1 MSKEEKEYPYLS
13 HYKDRHGTRR
23 WRFRRKGANITIPG
37 QPGEPKFEIAY
48 QDALAGVS
56 QPKKKVVQHP
66 NAARP
71 KTFGAAWKIVMK
83 SAEWKKHS
91 QATRDKNETLAN
103 VFLKTQIL
111 DDDPT
116 TWEDIKVEEMKRRHL
131 KAILA
136 EHSDT
141 PHKAKHILTAIRKMI
156 TASMDEEWIEVDPS
170 YKLNW
175 RPEYVGWKAW
185 TDEAMAKF
193 ENRWP
198 IGSTPRLVYSLA
210 LWLGNRRGDVAGLR
224 WDQRCT
230 KVVHLD
236 GEAKE
241 IDGFMLRQG
250 KTGKE
255 LFLPITPILAEVLN
269 ATERKGDTVLVTAY
283 GEPFSPKSLT
293 GRMADWT
300 NSAEIGK
307 GFTLHGLRK
316 TLGKMLAEGGAS
328 TRQIMDTLGHDDIAH
343 AELYS
348 REAEQARLAADGM
361 SKVVRLKRNG

>member
-1 MSKEEKEYPYLS
+1 MEDEKKPFLS
-13 HYKDRHGTRR
+13 SFKDRHGTTR
-23 WRFRRKGANITIPG
+23 WRFRRDGKTVSIKGN
-37 QPGEPKFEIAY
+37 PGESAFEEAYEAALNGIA
-48 QDALAGVS
+48 
-56 QPKKKVVQHP
+56 QPNSKVVKHP
-66 NAARP
+66 NAELS
-71 KTFGAAWKIVMK
+71 KSFGAAWSIVLK
-83 SAEWKKHS
+83 SADWKRHE

-103 VFLKTQIL
+103 LFLNKRIIE
-111 DDDPT
+111 DDPT
-116 TWEDIKVEEMKRRHL
+116 TWRNIPVNEMRRRHL
-131 KAILA
+131 KMII
-136 EHSDT
+136 SDFSET

-156 TASMDEEWIEVDPS
+156 TAAMDEEWIDVDPS

-185 TDEAMAKF
+185 TDEAMSKF
-193 ENRWP
+193 EKKWP

-224 WDQRCT
+224 WDQRCN
-230 KVVHLD
+230 KIVRID

-241 IDGFMLRQG
+241 IDGFTIRQG

-255 LFLPITPILAEVLN
+255 LFLPITPILADVLE
-269 ATERKGDTVLVTAY
+269 ATARKGDTVLVTAY
-283 GEPFSPKSLT
+283 GDPFSPKSLT

-300 NSAEIGK
+300 HSADLPK

-348 REAEQARLAADGM
+348 REAEQARLATDGM
-361 SKVVRLKRNG
+361 NRVVHLKRNG

>member
-1 MSKEEKEYPYLS
+1 MQLRRRIAVEVCLEVQELSSRCMSDSRGQFAPLRQARHCRFDRVPRNLAAFVKIQSHIFLTKYLLDPLLVIKPRNPNLRS
-13 HYKDRHGTRR
+13 VRKLDIEV
-23 WRFRRKGANITIPG
+23 RFIELNPQRRK
-37 QPGEPKFEIAY
+37 
-48 QDALAGVS
+48 
-56 QPKKKVVQHP
+56 
-66 NAARP
+66 
-71 KTFGAAWKIVMK
+71 
-83 SAEWKKHS
+83 AELKHLRYRI
-91 QATRDKNETLAN
+91 Q
-103 VFLKTQIL
+103 
-111 DDDPT
+111 
-116 TWEDIKVEEMKRRHL
+116 VEEMKRCHL
-131 KAILA
+131 KSLIADY
-136 EHSDT
+136 SDT

-156 TASMDEEWIEVDPS
+156 TVALDEEWIEVDPS

-198 IGSTPRLVYSLA
+198 IGTTPRLVYSLA

-224 WDQRCT
+224 WDQRCA
-230 KVVHLD
+230 KIVHLD

-255 LFLPITPILAEVLN
+255 LFIPITPILAEVLD
-269 ATERKGDTVLVTAY
+269 ATDRKGGTVLVTAY

-300 NSAEIGK
+300 HAAGIEK

-348 REAEQARLAADGM
+348 REAEQARLATDGM
-361 SKVVRLKRNG
+361 SRIVRLKRNG